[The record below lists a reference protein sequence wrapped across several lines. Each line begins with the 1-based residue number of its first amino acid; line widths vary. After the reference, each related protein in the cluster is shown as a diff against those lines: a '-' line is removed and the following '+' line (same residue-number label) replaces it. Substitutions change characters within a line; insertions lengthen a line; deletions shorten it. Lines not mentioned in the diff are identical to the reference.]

1 MKRYPLA
8 KRLVCAALFLGLALQ
23 VQAAEKRVK
32 VFILAGQSNMEG
44 HGLVRSLD
52 WLGQHPQYG
61 HLLKQL
67 KNADGSWAGKSVWCD
82 FRSPSAGEM
91 TWDEKRILKRDNHL
105 QPGLFYRKMVAEI
118 KQRIKRGSRMDMA
131 YSSWL

>member
-52 WLGQHPQYG
+52 WLGQHPKYG
-61 HLLKQL
+61 HLPTKELNDEYL
-67 KNADGSWAGKSVWCD
+67 NRGGHWYCHYNGSASNYSLIGY
-82 FRSPSAGEM
+82 A
-91 TWDEKRILKRDNHL
+91 L
-105 QPGLFYRKMVAEI
+105 AEALN
-118 KQRIKRGSRMDMA
+118 KA
-131 YSSWL
+131 EN